1 MSDREPLDL
10 PYYVREAQV
19 QRLPTLMNALRE
31 GTLRLPD
38 FQRRFKWN
46 PTQRLTLF
54 DSIARGFPIG
64 TILVWRTSRPDLIR
78 TRNEIGPVP
87 TKARTRTTEL
97 ILDGQQRLTTLFTA
111 LGPDVPTLAPED
123 LLDPIALVRAV
134 YGTDRDN
141 EAWAVYFDPTEES
154 EDRNPFHL
162 APRRGPP
169 PLSYVPLF
177 LLLKNVPLF
186 RFLAT
191 RTSVLNDAQIARVE
205 DLASR
210 VKDYAVPVL
219 PIVTDKFDTAVRSFE
234 RVNTGGTKLTQF
246 DIAHA
251 LGRKR
256 DVDLDAQ
263 FRAIREGLEATNW
276 EAIDDD
282 VLGYTTKLAVGQSVY
297 SFNASAFVDKLSEA
311 KDLPQQI
318 GLAMAEAIA
327 FLRDQCGVHG
337 RASIPYQFQLVLLS
351 ELFRRNAVTAYPSL
365 TEGAERWFWM
375 TTFSEHFAS
384 QRRIQTSM
392 DVLDALARGV
402 AVQRVVDDPTLDPLG
417 RINFT
422 RARYKGFLLW
432 FARYFGPRSAH
443 GVPMR
448 VSQVLGTAGRQA
460 IHPLVPR
467 ANAPAEQFRDVGNL
481 LLCPPE
487 EVTALREL
495 LLLHPETCAPSILAS
510 HGIDEET
517 RMALVARDHAR
528 VINLRRAFFDSQ
540 EREFV
545 VPWGLEYVSEPLR
558 VEDDDET

>member
-78 TRNEIGPVP
+78 TRDEIGPVP

-123 LLDPIALVRAV
+123 LLDPVALVRAV
-134 YGTDRDN
+134 YGTERDD

-169 PLSYVPLF
+169 PLYYVPLF

-191 RTSVLNDAQIARVE
+191 RTKVLNDAQIARVE

-219 PIVTDKFDTAVRSFE
+219 PIVTDKLDTAVRSFE

-263 FRAIREGLEATNW
+263 FRAIRESLEVTSW
-276 EAIDDD
+276 EAVGDD

-297 SFNASAFVDKLSEA
+297 SFNARAFVDKLSEA

-327 FLRDQCGVHG
+327 FLRDQCGVYG
-337 RASIPYQFQLVLLS
+337 GASIPYQFQLVLLS
-351 ELFRRNAVTAYPSL
+351 ELFRRHAATPYPL
-365 TEGAERWFWM
+365 VIEGAERWFWM

-392 DVLDALARGV
+392 DVLHALAHGV

-417 RINFT
+417 RLNFT

-432 FARYFGPRSAH
+432 FARRFEPRNARDAS
-443 GVPMR
+443 MR
-448 VSQVLGTAGRQA
+448 VPEVLGTVGRRA

-467 ANAPAEQFRDVGNL
+467 AIAPVELLRDVGNL

-495 LLLHPETCAPSILAS
+495 LLLRPETCSATILDS
-510 HGIDEET
+510 HGIDEEA
-517 RMALVARDHAR
+517 RLALVARDYTR
-528 VINLRRAFFDSQ
+528 FIDVRRAWFDVR

-545 VPWGLEYVSEPLR
+545 SPWGLEYVSEPLR
-558 VEDDDET
+558 VEDDDEI